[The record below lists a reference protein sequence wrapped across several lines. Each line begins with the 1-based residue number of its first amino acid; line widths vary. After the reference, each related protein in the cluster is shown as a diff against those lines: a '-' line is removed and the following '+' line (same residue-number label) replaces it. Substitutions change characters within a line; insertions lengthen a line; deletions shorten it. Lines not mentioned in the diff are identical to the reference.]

1 MIANNPSLAEIQE
14 ALQSGKHTTMVLVE
28 SYLRNIDLHKTLNI
42 YIEVY
47 REEALKRAAAL
58 DQKIKSGDQLGSLFG
73 CIVSLKD
80 VIAQKNHD
88 LTAGSKILSG
98 YNSPFD
104 ATAVARLIEQ
114 DAIIIG
120 RTNCDEFGM
129 GSSNEHS
136 IYGPTKNGTDPSRVP
151 GGSSGASAVSI
162 QMNTCLIALGSDT
175 GGSVRQPAS
184 FCGVYGLKPTYGRIS
199 RYGLIAYASSF
210 DQIGILGQHP
220 DDIGAVLEVMAG
232 QDQHDATS
240 ASIDVEDYHPDRT
253 IKDPKVAYFPSLI
266 NHERLDPVIRNK
278 IAQVIEQLGASGATV
293 NVHEFKYADYL
304 VPTYY
309 ILTTAEASTNLSRY
323 DGVRYGHRS
332 AEVSNLEEMYVKSRT
347 EGFGAEVKRRIMLGT
362 YVLSEGYFD
371 AYFTKAQQVR
381 RLIKEEIDQ
390 VLEESDFIILPTTT
404 GMPWKIGEID
414 NDPIAVY
421 LSDMYTV
428 LANLTGL
435 PAISIPLGNNHDGL
449 PFGIQLISK
458 SFDEHRLLTM
468 AKQII

>member
-1 MIANNPSLAEIQE
+1 MIDSNPTLAQIQE
-14 ALQSGKHTTMVLVE
+14 AIQQGKCTVASLVSAYLQ
-28 SYLRNIDLHKTLNI
+28 NIDQHADLNI

-47 REEALKRAAAL
+47 RKEALQQAETL
-58 DQKIKSGDQLGSLFG
+58 DQKIKDGADVGLLFG

-80 VIAQKNHD
+80 VISHKDHKLSA
-88 LTAGSKILSG
+88 ASKILTD
-98 YNSPFD
+98 YKSPYD
-104 ATAVARLIEQ
+104 ATAVARLKEQ

-129 GSSNEHS
+129 GSSNENS
-136 IYGPTKNGTDPSRVP
+136 IYGPTKNGAAPERVP
-151 GGSSGASAVSI
+151 GGSSGASAVSV

-184 FCGVYGLKPTYGRIS
+184 FCGVYGLKPTYGRVS

-210 DQIGILGQHP
+210 DQIGILGQHL
-220 DDIGAVLEVMAG
+220 DDLGIVLQVIAG
-232 QDQHDATS
+232 KDRHDATS
-240 ASIDVEDYHPDRT
+240 ASIEVPDYDRT
-253 IKDPKVAYFPSLI
+253 KTFNKAKVGYFPELI
-266 NHERLDPVIRNK
+266 DHERLDPVIKTQINN
-278 IAQVIEQLGASGATV
+278 VIEQLGSSDASIADYQ
-293 NVHEFKYADYL
+293 FKYADYL
-304 VPTYY
+304 VPSYY

-390 VLEESDFIILPTTT
+390 VLEDCDFIILPTTT
-404 GMPWKIGEID
+404 GMPWKIGEMD
-414 NDPIAVY
+414 DDPIAVY
-421 LSDMYTV
+421 MSDMYTV

-435 PAISIPLGNNHDGL
+435 PAISIPLGTNADNL

-458 SFDEHRLLTM
+458 SFDEQTLLSV
-468 AKQII
+468 AKQFF